1 MAISFYDSAEVKA
14 LLDYPGCIDA
24 MRRAMIALSTGER
37 PQPLRQI
44 FKVENGTYGTMPG
57 ELAALSTF
65 GAKLVS
71 VFPDPERP
79 GCTRHQGV
87 VVAYD
92 GKTGAVSCIAD
103 AEQITKIRTAC
114 ATAVATDALARP
126 DAQVLAIIGSGVQ
139 GEAHLHALPLV
150 RDFREILLWG
160 RSPERTRALADRMSA
175 KLGRQITI
183 VADTR
188 EAATRADV
196 ICTVTS
202 SAEPVVL
209 AEWVKPGT
217 HLNLVGS
224 SYLGPVEVDSALVAK
239 ARYIADY
246 RLGVLAQASELAVAR
261 DAGLVDDGHVVGEI
275 GEVLAGRIAGR
286 ENDDQITIYK
296 SLGHV
301 AQDLAAA
308 AYLQARASGN
318 IARAPASI
326 GGEEINH

>member
-1 MAISFYDSAEVKA
+1 MTIAFYDAELVEE

-24 MRRAMIALSTGER
+24 VREAMTALSSGER

-44 FKVENGTYGTMPG
+44 FTVGDEQMFGTMPG
-57 ELAALSTF
+57 ELQALSTF

-71 VFPDPERP
+71 VFGDPERP
-79 GCTRHQGV
+79 GRSRHQGI

-103 AEQITKIRTAC
+103 AEPITQIRTGC
-114 ATAVATDALARP
+114 ASAVATDALARK
-126 DAQVLAIIGSGVQ
+126 DAEVLAIFGTGIQ
-139 GEAHLHALPLV
+139 AEAHLRAVPLV
-150 RDFREILLWG
+150 RPFREILLWG
-160 RSPERTRALADRMSA
+160 RSDERTRAFAERMSREI
-175 KLGRQITI
+175 GRAVTP
-183 VADTR
+183 VLDCE
-188 EAATRADV
+188 EAARRADV

-202 SAEPVVL
+202 SREPVVL
-209 AEWVKPGT
+209 GDWVRPGT

-239 ARYIADY
+239 SRYFADY
-246 RLGVLAQASELAVAR
+246 RPGVLAQAAELAVAR
-261 DAGLVDDGHVVGEI
+261 DAGLVDDKHVVGEI

-286 ENDDQITIYK
+286 ENDGQITIYK

-308 AYLQARASGN
+308 AYLHERSG
-318 IARAPASI
+318 R
-326 GGEEINH
+326 